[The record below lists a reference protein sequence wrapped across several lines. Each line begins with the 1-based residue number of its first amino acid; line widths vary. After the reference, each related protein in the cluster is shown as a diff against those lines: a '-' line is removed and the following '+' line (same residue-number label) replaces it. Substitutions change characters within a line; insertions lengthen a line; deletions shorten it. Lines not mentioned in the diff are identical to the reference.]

1 MIIAGSGVVDG
12 EDAAALAVRLASLK
26 AAGACSF
33 LLFAGESCPILEG
46 DWNLLLRALDMPVA
60 GGIFPQVLCGEVLSD
75 TAVLVIGLQCSF
87 EANLIPRLAE
97 TDLRTMRDLPC
108 TVEGCPCVMVWFDGL
123 AANISSLIEAIYDRL
138 GPAPVFMGGGAGSL
152 ARPGLA
158 CVFSNSGALR
168 DAAVVVGLPERL
180 GVGAR
185 HGWRQHSGPY
195 LVSEARGHEIHT
207 LDYRPAAQVYLE
219 QLRPML
225 GDLPEARFCFEYS
238 KSFPF
243 GIERLDGSFLVRDP
257 IRQEGNS
264 LICVGDVPA
273 QASLHILHGER
284 DDLVGALINAWHSAL
299 QELGGSRPGAAL
311 LVDCLSSG
319 LYSGARY
326 PEHLHELLLRI
337 REQVGNIPLFGVLS
351 LGEIGSAQGLCL
363 ELHNKTSVIGLW
375 RDERS

>member
-1 MIIAGSGVVDG
+1 MIIAGSGVVEG
-12 EDAAALAVRLASLK
+12 EDAAALAVRLTSLK
-26 AAGACSF
+26 ADGARAV
-33 LLFAGESCPILEG
+33 LLFAGESCPIPED
-46 DWNLLLRALDMPVA
+46 DWNALLRNTDLPVA
-60 GGIFPQVLCGEVLSD
+60 GGIFPQVLYGETLSD
-75 TAVLVIGLQCSF
+75 TAVLAIGLRCSF
-87 EANLIPRLAE
+87 EINVIPRLTEA
-97 TDLRTMRDLPC
+97 DLRAMRDLPC
-108 TVEGCPCVMVWFDGL
+108 AIEGCPCVMVWFDGL
-123 AANISSLIEAIYDRL
+123 AAQVSPLIEMLYDRL
-138 GPAPVFMGGGAGSL
+138 GAAPAFLGGGAGSL
-152 ARPGLA
+152 TRPGGA
-158 CVFSNSGALR
+158 CVFSGGGVLR
-168 DAAVVVGLPERL
+168 DAAVVLGLPERL

-195 LVSEARGHEIHT
+195 LVSEARGHEICT
-207 LDYRPAAQVYLE
+207 LDYRPAARVYLE

-225 GDLPEARFCFEYS
+225 GEVPEARFCFEHS

-257 IRQEGNS
+257 IRQEGES

-284 DDLVGALINAWHSAL
+284 DDLVRALIDAWHDAL
-299 QELGGSRPGAAL
+299 QALDGWRPGAAL

-326 PEHLHELLLRI
+326 PEHLHELQLRI
-337 REQVGNIPLFGVLS
+337 RHQVGEIPLFGVLS

-375 RDERS
+375 GDERS

>member
-1 MIIAGSGVVDG
+1 MIIAGSGVVEG
-12 EDAAALAVRLASLK
+12 ENAAALAVRLASLQ
-26 AAGACSF
+26 AEGARAV
-33 LLFAGESCPILEG
+33 LVFAGESCPISEG
-46 DWNLLLRALDMPVA
+46 DWSGLLQNMGLPVA
-60 GGIFPQVLCGEVLSD
+60 GGIFPQVLCGETLSD
-75 TAVLVIGLQCSF
+75 TAVLVIGLYCSF
-87 EANLIPRLAE
+87 EVNVIPRLTE
-97 TDLRTMRDLPC
+97 TDLRNMRDLPC
-108 TVEGCPCVMVWFDGL
+108 AIEGCPCVMVWFDGL
-123 AANISSLIEAIYDRL
+123 AAQVSPLIEMIYDRL
-138 GPAPVFMGGGAGSL
+138 GAAPAFLGGGAGSL
-152 ARPGLA
+152 ARPGEA
-158 CVFSNSGALR
+158 CVFSNSGVLR

-225 GDLPEARFCFEYS
+225 GELPEARFCFEHS

-257 IRQEGNS
+257 IRQEGES

-284 DDLVGALINAWHSAL
+284 DDLVRALIDAWHDAL
-299 QELGGSRPGAAL
+299 RALNGVRPGAAL

-326 PEHLHELLLRI
+326 PEHLRELQLRI
-337 REQVGNIPLFGVLS
+337 RQQVGEIPLFGVLS

-363 ELHNKTSVIGLW
+363 ELHNKTGVIGLW
-375 RDERS
+375 GDGQS